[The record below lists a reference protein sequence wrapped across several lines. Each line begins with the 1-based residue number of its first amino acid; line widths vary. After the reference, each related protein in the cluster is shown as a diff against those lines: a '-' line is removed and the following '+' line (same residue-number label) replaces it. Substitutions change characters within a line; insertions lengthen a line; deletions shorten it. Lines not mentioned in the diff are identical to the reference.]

1 MSVLIGGESS
11 RAASTGRVRAD
22 WSSKQAEFG
31 ERFAALRAQVVGVL
45 GLEQPPGLEADS
57 PARAGEVISDFSRL
71 CVRRLQAVRSSDTE
85 TERQLCAMLL
95 RLQQLAMDW
104 YLFETGVRSQRL
116 ADCAVSL
123 NRLRA
128 MPTTTALV
136 DNACNEL
143 VFRLGFRRAVLST
156 VDAAGWTPLILL
168 DRTEVAE
175 RAWFNAWQNQTVPL
189 MPTTPEAVS
198 LSRRQPSLIQDT
210 ADAPV
215 YRPLIVQAGQSRS
228 YVVAPLVQGSDVM
241 GFLHTDH
248 YPETTRVDESDR
260 DVLWAFADG
269 FSHIYQRAALMEN
282 LRQQRDNIR
291 DLLINT
297 VDQIDDLCEMGTEAT
312 VWTNDDRASGHEL
325 DATHSG
331 GYSPHRVELTDRE
344 SEVLRLMVTG
354 ASNHEIADQL
364 VITEGT
370 VKSHVKHILRKYGAV
385 NRAQAIAWALQNA

>member
-11 RAASTGRVRAD
+11 RAAGSARARTE
-22 WSSKQAEFG
+22 WLSKQAEFSQG
-31 ERFAALRAQVVGVL
+31 FSTLCEQVVDVL
-45 GLEQPPGLEADS
+45 GVERPAWLESDS
-57 PARAGEVISDFSRL
+57 PARVAEVIADFSRL
-71 CVRRLQAVRSSDTE
+71 CALRLRAVSSSDTE
-85 TERQLCAMLL
+85 TERQVCVLLL

-123 NRLRA
+123 NRLRS
-128 MPTTTALV
+128 MPTTAALI
-136 DNACNEL
+136 DNACHEL

-156 VDAAGWTPLILL
+156 VDAGGWTPLILL
-168 DRTEVAE
+168 DQTDVAD
-175 RAWFNAWQNQTVPL
+175 RAWFSAWQNQKVPL

-248 YPETTRVDESDR
+248 YPETTRVDEADR

-282 LRQQRDNIR
+282 LREQRDNIR

-297 VDQIDDLCEMGTEAT
+297 VDQIEDLCDMSVETPAGFHDMSSDGPRQAESSP
-312 VWTNDDRASGHEL
+312 V
-325 DATHSG
+325 HS
-331 GYSPHRVELTDRE
+331 PRRVELTERE
-344 SEVLRLMVTG
+344 SEVLRLMITG

-385 NRAQAIAWALQNA
+385 NRAQAIAWALQDA